1 MADLHIEDFYRD
13 VATILLRLYA
23 SFPRKITLYVDDV
36 SGPDQP
42 DEFGLHH
49 PRFQAGFGAMIWLA
63 EQGYLEF
70 EETIRQEA
78 IDQAVLTRRGFLLLS
93 CPVEPD
99 LLKNEETAASLPPSV
114 QEEAHQ
120 TIASLRRAVKD
131 GSSIVIRRCVSALL
145 ARPPVGE

>member
-36 SGPDQP
+36 CGPDQP

-49 PRFQAGFGAMIWLA
+49 PRFQAGFGAMVWLA
-63 EQGYLEF
+63 EQGYLQF

-78 IDQAVLTRRGFLLLS
+78 IDQAVLSRRGFLLLS
-93 CPVEPD
+93 SRVDPD
-99 LLKNEETAASLPPSV
+99 LLPDNDAVVALPPSV
-114 QEEAHQ
+114 QEEAQQ
-120 TIASLRRAVKD
+120 TIASLRHAVKH
-131 GSSIVIRRCVSALL
+131 GSSIDIRHCVSALL
-145 ARPPVGE
+145 ARVPVGE